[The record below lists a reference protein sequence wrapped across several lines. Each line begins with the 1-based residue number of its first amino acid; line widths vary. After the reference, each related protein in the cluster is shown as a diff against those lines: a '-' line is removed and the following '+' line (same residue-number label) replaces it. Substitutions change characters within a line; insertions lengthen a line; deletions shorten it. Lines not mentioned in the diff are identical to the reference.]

1 MASGSNEVSRPER
14 ETETVRVLH
23 VDDESGFAELA
34 VEFLERIDD
43 GLVVETA
50 ASASEGL
57 DRLAEGDYDCIV
69 SDYDMPERNG
79 IEFLETVRQAYPRL
93 PFILFTGKGSEAVA
107 SKAITAGASDYLQK
121 GSDSVRYEL
130 LATRIRSHVERTRAQ
145 RVQRRHLKAIET
157 ADEGI
162 SILDSDG
169 RFTYVNQRYADM
181 YGYDP
186 AEMIGE
192 HWEVTYPEESIQF
205 IREEII
211 PVVEASGSWQGETTG
226 LHADGSTF
234 TEDHRLAK
242 THEGGLVCTI
252 QDVTDRKETQRRLEQ
267 FKLCVE
273 HAGHAVY
280 ITDADG
286 TIEYVNP
293 AFERITGYAAETALG
308 ATPSIMKS
316 GEMSEGYYGEMWRTL
331 LAGTVWEESV
341 VNRRKSGERYHAHQT
356 VAPVL
361 DGAGEPTA
369 FIAIQADIT
378 DHMRRRRELERQR
391 DRLDEFASVVSHDLR
406 NPLNV
411 AKGRLTLASEACAS
425 EHIDPAKRA
434 LDRMEALVEDVL
446 TLARAG
452 ETIGDT
458 EAVELSALGAS
469 CWRTI
474 ETAAARLVVETDAT
488 VHADRSRL
496 HQLLENLLGNA
507 IEHGGADVTVVI
519 GDLPDGFYVEDDGPG
534 IPDGERES
542 VLEAGYSTADET
554 LRIGLSIVQQIA
566 EAHGWEVD
574 VTDGSEGGARFEFR
588 GVRLEG

>member
-1 MASGSNEVSRPER
+1 MMSGPDGGSRPGR
-14 ETETVRVLH
+14 ETESVRVLH
-23 VDDESGFAELA
+23 VDDEPDFAELT

-43 GLVVETA
+43 GLAVETA
-50 ASASEGL
+50 TGAGEGF
-57 DRLAEGDYDCIV
+57 DRLAEGDYDCVV
-69 SDYDMPERNG
+69 SDYDMSGRNG
-79 IEFLETVRQAYPRL
+79 IEFLGTVRQQYPRV

-121 GSDSVRYEL
+121 GSDPVRYEL

-145 RVQRRHLKAIET
+145 RVQQRRLKAIET

-162 SILDSDG
+162 GILDADG
-169 RFTYVNQRYADM
+169 YFTYVNRRYADM

-186 AEMIGE
+186 EEMIGE
-192 HWEVTYPEESIQF
+192 HWEITYPEESIQF
-205 IREEII
+205 IQESVV
-211 PVVEASGSWQGETTG
+211 PAVEASGSWRGETTG

-234 TEDHRLAK
+234 TEAHRLAK
-242 THEGGLVCTI
+242 THDGGLVCTI

-280 ITDADG
+280 ITDVDG

-316 GEMSEGYYGEMWRTL
+316 GAMSGDYYEEMWGTL
-331 LAGTVWEESV
+331 LSGTVWEESV
-341 VNRRKSGERYHAHQT
+341 LNRRKSGERYHAHQT

-361 DGAGEPTA
+361 DGAGKPTA
-369 FIAIQADIT
+369 FIAVQADIT
-378 DHMRRRRELERQR
+378 DHMRRKQELERQR

-411 AKGRLTLASEACAS
+411 AKGRLDLAAEACAS
-425 EHIDPAKRA
+425 EHIEPASRA

-458 EAVELSALGAS
+458 EAVELSALGAA

-474 ETAAARLVVETDAT
+474 ETATARLVVETAAT
-488 VHADRSRL
+488 VRADRSRL
-496 HQLLENLLGNA
+496 HQLLENLLRNA
-507 IEHGGADVTVVI
+507 VEHGGADVTVVI

-534 IPDGERES
+534 IPEQERER
-542 VLEAGYSTADET
+542 VLAPGYSTAGEG
-554 LRIGLSIVQQIA
+554 LRIGLRIVQQVA
-566 EAHGWEVD
+566 EAHGWSVD

-588 GVRLEG
+588 GVHVEG